1 MKLVIDTNIL
11 LDWFVFQ
18 NPSVKSLI
26 TALQASQAKWLATEP
41 MLEELNRVLHYPL
54 LLAWKSDLKA
64 IEGLIKTYV
73 CLCSVPKETAPTF
86 CADPDDQK
94 YLDLAWTA
102 QANRLLSKDKLLI
115 KAARRCQLPVS
126 HYL

>member
-54 LLAWKSDLKA
+54 LLAWKPDLKA
-64 IEGLIKTYV
+64 IEGLIKVYA
-73 CLCSVPKETAPTF
+73 CLYPVPKETAPTR

-102 QANRLLSKDKLLI
+102 QATRLLSKDKLLI